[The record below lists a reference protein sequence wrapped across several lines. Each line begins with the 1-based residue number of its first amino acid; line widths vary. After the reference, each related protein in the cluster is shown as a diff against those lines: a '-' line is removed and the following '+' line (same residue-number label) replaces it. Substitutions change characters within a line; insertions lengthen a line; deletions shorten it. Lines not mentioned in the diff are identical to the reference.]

1 MNQGALQHIRV
12 LDLTTGL
19 GQMCSRAL
27 GDMGAY
33 VIKVEPPDGDPSRL
47 QPPFFKDKQGVDNS
61 LRFIYENRSKRSVV
75 IDINSEEGTRHLLS
89 LVERVD
95 IIVEDFLPGYLDNLG
110 LGYQDLSHRNSGLI
124 HVSITPFGSSG
135 PYSHYK
141 GGDLVTQAVSGL
153 MYANGDDETAPCMAP
168 FNITSYLAC
177 LQAAYGAILGLRAR
191 RKTGRGQFVDISRQE
206 ATISAE
212 HPYIY
217 RYSHE
222 NVITRREG
230 KQSPFGAVN
239 TYRCM
244 DGGYANVSVYT
255 DNQFSALARKVMDHP
270 ILSDEVWMERQVR
283 KENREIIDDYIQEY
297 ADNITRDEFVVIG
310 QKDGVPVI
318 PVLGIDEFVNHP
330 HTKERKYFRNHNHPI
345 IGDHYVPGPP
355 VRFSETD
362 WEPSLAA
369 PKIGEHTDEI
379 LENLDKALP
388 IKKPR
393 NRSAGKSQLDNNK
406 LLPLSEL
413 RVADLT
419 RVVAGPVATRYLAT
433 FGAEVIKIEEAG
445 LVSSIDPQELNRCKL
460 SCIVDARK
468 PGGKSLIE
476 EIVRIS
482 DVVVENFK
490 PGVSNKLGIGYEELK
505 KVNPGIIMI
514 AMPGMGSDGPLR
526 DYLAYGQQV
535 MGLNGLTKIWGHAD
549 SSLDTRIKMPYA
561 DFVAG
566 VVTALSIVAALEYRD
581 ETGQGQYIECAQ
593 LEATAHL
600 LGVAYMDYMLNNRIA
615 SPEGNFSRIAAPHDV
630 YPCAEFDSWCA
641 IEVTTEAEWSS
652 LVTVMGNPSWS
663 KEEKFSSLSLR
674 IDNKVDLDN
683 YISQWTKEFSPR
695 LLMLILQKAGIPA
708 GMVSNGEELYYNPH
722 LRSRDGSIVSIYPPD
737 IGLIDYKGVNLKL
750 SATPGYANVRSPLR
764 GEHNAYVF
772 TELLGLTGSQLSELE
787 RNGTIV

>member
-27 GDMGAY
+27 GDMGAD
-33 VIKVEPPDGDPSRL
+33 VIKVEPPGGDPSRL
-47 QPPFFKDKQGVDNS
+47 QPPFFKDQSGLDQS

-75 IDINSEEGTRHLLS
+75 LDITTEDGARDLVS
-89 LVERVD
+89 LAQRID
-95 IIVEDFLPGYLDNLG
+95 IIVEDFQPGYLTSLG
-110 LGYQDLSHRNSGLI
+110 LGYETLCETNTGLI
-124 HVSITPFGSSG
+124 HVSITPFGSTG

-153 MYANGDDETAPCMAP
+153 MYANGDDETSPCRAP

-191 RKTGRGQFVDISRQE
+191 RKTGMGQFVDVSRQE

-239 TYRCM
+239 TYKCI

-255 DNQFSALARKVMDHP
+255 DNQFAALARKVMDHP

-283 KENREIIDDYIQEY
+283 KENREIIDEYIQEY
-297 ADNITRDEFVVIG
+297 ADNIERDKFVVIG
-310 QKDGVPVI
+310 QNDGVPVI

-330 HTKERKYFRNHNHPI
+330 HTKERNFFRNHSHSV
-345 IGDHYVPGPP
+345 IGNYYVPGPP
-355 VRFSETD
+355 VRFSKTE
-362 WEPSLAA
+362 WEPKSAA
-369 PKIGEHTDEI
+369 PKLGEHTIEI
-379 LENLDKALP
+379 LSDLDTSLP
-388 IKKPR
+388 IR
-393 NRSAGKSQLDNNK
+393 TSDSSEHSRSSSYENTQF
-406 LLPLSEL
+406 PLSGM

-445 LVSSIDPQELNRCKL
+445 LVSSPDPQELNRCKL

-476 EIVRIS
+476 QIVSIS

-490 PGVSNKLGIGYEELK
+490 PGVSDKLGIGYKELS
-505 KVNPGIIMI
+505 KVNPELIMI
-514 AMPGMGSDGPLR
+514 AMPGMGGDGPLR

-566 VVTALSIVAALEYRD
+566 VMTALSIVAALEHRD

-615 SPEGNFSRIAAPHDV
+615 APEGNFSNIAAPHDV
-630 YPCAEFDSWCA
+630 YPCSEFDSWCA
-641 IEVTTEAEWSS
+641 IEVTTDTEWSA
-652 LVTVMGNPSWS
+652 LVSAMGNPNWC
-663 KEEKFSSLSLR
+663 KEDRFSSLSGR
-674 IDNKVDLDN
+674 IENKVDLDN
-683 YISQWTKEFSPR
+683 YIGEWTKSFSPR
-695 LLMLILQKAGIPA
+695 LLMLILQKSRVPA
-708 GMVSNGEELYYNPH
+708 GMVSNGEELYNNPH
-722 LRSRDGSIVSIYPPD
+722 LRARDGSIVSIVQPN
-737 IGLIDYKGVNLKL
+737 IGSIDYKGVNLKL
-750 SATPGYANVRSPLR
+750 SETPGYANVRSPIR
-764 GEHNAYVF
+764 GEHNNYVF
-772 TELLGLTGSQLSELE
+772 NDLLGLNESQVNELKDS
-787 RNGTIV
+787 GTIV